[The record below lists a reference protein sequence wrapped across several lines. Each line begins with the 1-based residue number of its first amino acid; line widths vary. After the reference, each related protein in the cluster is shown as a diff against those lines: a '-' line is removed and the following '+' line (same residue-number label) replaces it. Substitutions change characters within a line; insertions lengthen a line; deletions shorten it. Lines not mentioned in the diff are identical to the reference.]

1 MQLWSRWN
9 DLVRMLGMAGHR
21 RPERIFSELMQQGLD
36 AACFQLEKFL
46 MASTWCSLH
55 FAVQV
60 TCING
65 LLFPRHHAAINVLS
79 QVLAWLVAITA
90 NK

>member
-1 MQLWSRWN
+1 
-9 DLVRMLGMAGHR
+9 
-21 RPERIFSELMQQGLD
+21 MQQGLNS
-36 AACFQLEKFL
+36 ACFQFEKKFL
-46 MASTWCSLH
+46 MASTRSSLH
-55 FAVQV
+55 SAAQA

-65 LLFPRHHAAINVLS
+65 LVFPRQRAAVNALS

>member
-1 MQLWSRWN
+1 
-9 DLVRMLGMAGHR
+9 
-21 RPERIFSELMQQGLD
+21 MQQGLNS
-36 AACFQLEKFL
+36 AFFQFEKKFL
-46 MASTWCSLH
+46 MASSWSSLH
-55 FAVQV
+55 SAVQV